1 MEKKISKEK
10 FLLDKFDKWYE
21 YLLPL
26 LPDKDYPLFFEDI
39 LEKRKEDL
47 C

>member
-10 FLLDKFDKWYE
+10 FLLNKFDKWYE

-26 LPDKDYPLFFEDI
+26 LPDKDYLLSFEDLLNQI
-39 LEKRKEDL
+39 KDNL